1 MKRLPI
7 FLVFIFLVS
16 ILSIIYHH
24 HHRENRIF
32 RDDCFICCT
41 VDANLDFSTCYIYPV
56 LFNTLFTSIIII
68 NKHLF
73 SPRILPHRFF
83 TRAPPE

>member
-1 MKRLPI
+1 MKRLSI
-7 FLVFIFLVS
+7 FIVSIFLVS
-16 ILSIIYHH
+16 ILFINYQH

-32 RDDCFICCT
+32 QDDCFICCT
-41 VDANLDFSTCYIYPV
+41 VGANLDFSMCYIYPV
-56 LFNTLFTSIIII
+56 LLNTLFTSIIII

-73 SPRILPHRFF
+73 SPRILPYRFF